1 MYCFACENF
10 CKRIKNHNMNKDWIG
25 KYEDFQY
32 GDNEQI
38 ELYDKIERFVGI
50 KDNVV
55 ENRESYQRLLY
66 LQKTDLNHWAQ
77 IDYQRMIK
85 ELLYKQK
92 SDLLE
97 LSVKQKEILKIGGV
111 AEKYL
116 DEENYD
122 KERKSIITILKEMG
136 YL

>member
-1 MYCFACENF
+1 
-10 CKRIKNHNMNKDWIG
+10 MNKDWIG

-38 ELYDKIERFVGI
+38 ELYDKIERFVRI

>member
-1 MYCFACENF
+1 
-10 CKRIKNHNMNKDWIG
+10 MNKDWIG

-85 ELLYKQK
+85 ELLTANAVTTIQDDMRAYPTNGL
-92 SDLLE
+92 DLRPRTPP
-97 LSVKQKEILKIGGV
+97 KH
-111 AEKYL
+111 
-116 DEENYD
+116 
-122 KERKSIITILKEMG
+122 
-136 YL
+136 